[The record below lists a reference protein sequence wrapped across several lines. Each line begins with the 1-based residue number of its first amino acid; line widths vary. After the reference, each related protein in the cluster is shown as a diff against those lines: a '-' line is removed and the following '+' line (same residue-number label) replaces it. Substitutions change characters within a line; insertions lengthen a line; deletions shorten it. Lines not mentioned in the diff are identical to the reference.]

1 VQLSMSRRELGV
13 RFKSFKILVC
23 HKIIFILQ
31 LSLFM
36 VAWGV
41 VTIKM
46 TDGLSLVE
54 TENIYENKQLAD
66 QHNYGSSRKSSA

>member
-1 VQLSMSRRELGV
+1 
-13 RFKSFKILVC
+13 
-23 HKIIFILQ
+23 
-31 LSLFM
+31 M